1 MRLFTLTLHDQNMMA
16 RRYPVVGDVILLE
29 QPPAE
34 GIGGKVIPPM
44 RVIGHLSVNAFSE
57 RYEGLVLFAGRPDA
71 AAVLDAHR
79 GWRLLDRVPTPLNGN
94 WGRDYRLFCSSV
106 DVVEAGGPL

>member
-16 RRYPVVGDVILLE
+16 RRYPVVGDIILLAQE
-29 QPPAE
+29 PVKGPGQ
-34 GIGGKVIPPM
+34 KLPPM
-44 RVIGHLSVNAFSE
+44 HVMGHLSVNAFSE
-57 RYEGLVLFAGRPDA
+57 RYDGLVLFAGRPEA

-79 GWRLLDRVPTPLNGN
+79 GWRMLERVPTPLNGN